1 MAVEGSTVA
10 HAVLD
15 GSGKVL
21 YANKM
26 ARRLG
31 VVSGGEADQRIAD
44 GAARVLKSGDVVDV
58 EMSGGRAPAKVTRRR
73 TPIQVQASLRPI
85 AKPGDDPHLVLAT
98 AQDETEALRLEQ
110 VRRDFVANVSHELKT
125 PVSAISLLSEAMLDA
140 AEDPDSVRRFAGRL
154 LTESSRLNALV
165 GDLIMLS
172 RLQGADPLPQ
182 LNLLEVDGVVAEAVE
197 HTRTM
202 ADKFDITL
210 DVLPPSGELVEGDRI
225 ILVTALTNLLDNAIR
240 YSPAGT
246 AVTIGASVKDGV
258 LDISVTDRG
267 IGIAPEHQTRVFER
281 FFRAD
286 PARSRVTGG
295 TGLGLAIVKHAAA
308 NHGGRAVLIS
318 ELGVGSTFSLRL
330 PRYKEP
336 APADEKR
343 PPRKA
348 KPARKNGKG

>member
-1 MAVEGSTVA
+1 MAVEGSTMA

-15 GSGKVL
+15 SAGKVL

-31 VVSGGEADQRIAD
+31 VVSGREADQRIVD
-44 GAARVLKSGDVVDV
+44 AAVHVLKSGDVVDV
-58 EMSGGRAPAKVTRRR
+58 EMSGSSAPVKVSRRR
-73 TPIQVQASLRPI
+73 RPVQVQASLRPI
-85 AKPGDDPHLVLAT
+85 AKVADSSQLVLAT

-172 RLQGADPLPQ
+172 RLQGADPLPT
-182 LNLLEVDGVVAEAVE
+182 LTLLPVDGVVAEAVE
-197 HTRTM
+197 HTRTL
-202 ADKFDITL
+202 AEKFDITIE
-210 DVLPPSGELVEGDRI
+210 VLPPSGEYVEGDKS

-246 AVTIGASVKDGV
+246 AVTVGASIVDGV

-267 IGIAPEHQTRVFER
+267 IGISPEHQERVFER

-308 NHGGRAVLIS
+308 NHGGRAVLTS
-318 ELGVGSTFSLRL
+318 EVGVGSTFSLRL

-336 APADEKR
+336 AEPVEKK
-343 PPRKA
+343 PERKS
-348 KPARKNGKG
+348 KARKKG